1 MTALETRPSAPAR
14 LEPPLTDEVPGTD
27 PVRET
32 GREELILQPSG
43 RWPTFGFGE
52 LWKARTL
59 VRFLAWREI
68 KIRYAQSILGAG
80 WAILQPVLAMTI
92 FTVIFGRLARMP
104 SQGIPYPVFVLAA
117 LVPWTYFS
125 SALVGAGNSLVGN
138 PELVTKV
145 YFPRLALPLAP
156 IIAGLLDFCIASLL
170 LTAVMIGYRIMPG
183 PQIVLLL
190 PSFLLLL
197 VTLIGTGCWLS
208 ALNIQFRDVKHVTPF
223 LVQLWL
229 YASPVVYPV
238 SLIPA
243 ARQPLYGIN
252 PLVSAIGGLRAA
264 LLGVEGP
271 LPLTWLVSSVVAS
284 CILVSGILYFRR
296 TERVFADVA

>member
-1 MTALETRPSAPAR
+1 MTALDSVSSPR
-14 LEPPLTDEVPGTD
+14 LRVEPPPPAEVKVAP
-27 PVRET
+27 PA
-32 GREELILQPSG
+32 ELVLQPSG
-43 RWPTFGFGE
+43 RWPSLGLHE
-52 LWKARTL
+52 LWGARTL

-68 KIRYAQSILGAG
+68 KIRYAQSVLGAG
-80 WAILQPVLAMTI
+80 WAILQPILAMTI

-125 SALVGAGNSLVGN
+125 TALVGAGNSLVGN

-156 IIAGLLDFCIASLL
+156 VLAGLLDFCIASLL
-170 LTAVMIGYRIMPG
+170 LVLVMLGYRIMPG
-183 PQIVLLL
+183 VGIVLLI
-190 PSFLLLL
+190 PSLLVLLLTL
-197 VTLIGTGCWLS
+197 VGTGCWIA
-208 ALNIQFRDVKHVTPF
+208 ALNIQYRDVKHVTPF
-223 LVQLWL
+223 MVQLWL

-243 ARQPLYGIN
+243 ERQTLYALN
-252 PLVSAIGGLRAA
+252 PLVSAIGGIRAA

-271 LPLTWLVSSVVAS
+271 QPLAWAVSAGVAVTLL
-284 CILVSGILYFRR
+284 ISGVLYFRR